1 MPTEFRKCIPFGDAV
16 RVPSHDVSSLLSL
29 LAPASQPVQLPA
41 DPCGF
46 LVCFLMNSTNLA
58 LRPTPLGCFKNCAAW
73 IGPTQIL
80 CPSKDNWQALYARSV
95 RNHRPAPHP
104 PPNPPPGHPR
114 ARFPAKL
121 NRCVGGGPGNL
132 FVALKDGSFVDN
144 ATKRQLKKQ
153 DQFVA
158 LTNAGVHWTEE
169 HRQKTIVGGILAVV
183 AIIAIVA
190 AYSFYQSRSADAST
204 AFGQAMEIYQA
215 PLATTGEPAPGI
227 KTYPD
232 AKTRAAAA
240 NTAFQQVASQY
251 GLTTSGRLAQY
262 FVGLTY
268 EDLGQTGPA
277 QQALEKVASSW
288 DSGLASLGK
297 DALADIYQQNGQDA
311 KAIDIYNEL
320 SKGKSSTV
328 PADLAQLQLAEL
340 YQAQGKTDQAR
351 QILAL
356 LKDKSKDSNG
366 RPGAA
371 AEIATQKL
379 NPTPAAGAGIPQ

>member
-1 MPTEFRKCIPFGDAV
+1 
-16 RVPSHDVSSLLSL
+16 
-29 LAPASQPVQLPA
+29 
-41 DPCGF
+41 
-46 LVCFLMNSTNLA
+46 
-58 LRPTPLGCFKNCAAW
+58 
-73 IGPTQIL
+73 
-80 CPSKDNWQALYARSV
+80 
-95 RNHRPAPHP
+95 
-104 PPNPPPGHPR
+104 
-114 ARFPAKL
+114 
-121 NRCVGGGPGNL
+121 VGGGLSNL

-144 ATKRQLKKQ
+144 ATKRQLKQ
-153 DQFVA
+153 PDQFVA
-158 LTNAGVHWTEE
+158 LTEAGVHWTEE
-169 HRQKTIVGGILAVV
+169 HRQKAIVAGVIAVV
-183 AIIAIVA
+183 AIIAIVVGFT
-190 AYSFYQSRSADAST
+190 FYQSRSAAAAT

-215 PLATTGEPAPGI
+215 PLATGQPAAPGV

-240 NTAFQQVASQY
+240 NSEFEQVASQY

-277 QQALEKVASSW
+277 QQALEKVSSSW
-288 DSGLASLGK
+288 DTGLASLGK
-297 DALADIYQQNGQDA
+297 DALADLYQQTGQDA
-311 KAIDIYNEL
+311 KAIDLYNEL
-320 SKGKSSTV
+320 SKGKSGTV

-340 YQAQGKTDQAR
+340 YQAQGKTEQAR

-379 NPTPAAGAGIPQ
+379 NPTASAQR

>member
-1 MPTEFRKCIPFGDAV
+1 M
-16 RVPSHDVSSLLSL
+16 
-29 LAPASQPVQLPA
+29 
-41 DPCGF
+41 
-46 LVCFLMNSTNLA
+46 
-58 LRPTPLGCFKNCAAW
+58 
-73 IGPTQIL
+73 
-80 CPSKDNWQALYARSV
+80 
-95 RNHRPAPHP
+95 
-104 PPNPPPGHPR
+104 
-114 ARFPAKL
+114 
-121 NRCVGGGPGNL
+121 
-132 FVALKDGSFVDN
+132 DN

-158 LTNAGVHWTEE
+158 LTEAGVHWTEE
-169 HRQKTIVGGILAVV
+169 HRQKAIVGGVIAVV

-190 AYSFYQSRSADAST
+190 AFSFYQSRSADAAT

-215 PLATTGEPAPGI
+215 PLANGQEVAPGV

-232 AKTRAAAA
+232 AKSRAAAA
-240 NTAFQQVASQY
+240 NSEFQQVASKY

-268 EDLGQTGPA
+268 EDLGQNGPA
-277 QQALEKVASSW
+277 QQALEKVSTSW

-311 KAIDIYNEL
+311 KAIDLYNEL

-328 PADLAQLQLAEL
+328 PPDLAQLQLAEL

-356 LKDKSKDSNG
+356 LKDKSKGSNG

-371 AEIATQKL
+371 AEIASQKL
-379 NPTPAAGAGIPQ
+379 NPTPAAGAPTAQ